1 MADFNDELTLIKIE
15 SGTTDEIGNPITVE
29 SSAIVLCGVKSVT
42 RAEFWGSAQTNMK
55 PEIVFEVYPYDYD
68 GETIVE
74 FAGVRYSVIRSFR
87 NNHERMELVCERKVR
102 DG

>member
-15 SGTTDEIGNPITVE
+15 TDATDEIGNPIIVE

-42 RAEFWGSAQTNMK
+42 RTEFWSSAQTNMK

-68 GETIVE
+68 GETVVE

-87 NNHERMELVCERKVR
+87 NSHERMELICERKVR

>member
-1 MADFNDELTLIKIE
+1 MADFNDELTLVKVE
-15 SGTTDEIGNPITVE
+15 TDTTDEIGNPIAVE
-29 SSAIVLCGVKSVT
+29 SSATVLCGVKSVT

-68 GETIVE
+68 GETVVE

-87 NNHERMELVCERKVR
+87 NSHERLELICERKVR